1 MMSKKLR
8 QPIDVVQL
16 AREGA
21 GQVEAE
27 AVDVH
32 LEHPVA
38 QAVHDQL
45 QHLRTLHVER
55 VAAAG
60 EVDVVARIVGASR

>member
-1 MMSKKLR
+1 MDDVEER
-8 QPIDVVQL
+8 PEAIDVMQL
-16 AREGA
+16 PRQRG

-32 LEHPVA
+32 LRHPVA

-45 QHLRTLHVER
+45 EHLRVRH
-55 VAAAG
+55 
-60 EVDVVARIVGASR
+60 